1 MDNYRRKV
9 IVSGSQCQI
18 DILDTG
24 GQEDY
29 VRIKDNYYING
40 EGFFCVFS
48 ITERESFAAMND
60 HREHILRVK
69 GTEKIPMI
77 LVGNKVD
84 LESRREVSQQEAENL
99 AHSWG
104 IGYIET
110 SAKTRVNVDEAYTKL
125 LMEIIRSKQGG
136 EQQPTKKKHKKKKK
150 KCVLL

>member
-1 MDNYRRKV
+1 MA
-9 IVSGSQCQI
+9 GE
-18 DILDTG
+18 
-24 GQEDY
+24 EDY

-69 GTEKIPMI
+69 GTEKIPVI

-84 LESRREVSQQEAENL
+84 MESQREVSQQEAENL
-99 AHSWG
+99 AQSWG

-125 LMEIIRSKQGG
+125 LVEIIRSKQDS
-136 EQQPTKKKHKKKKK
+136 EQQPSKKKHKKKKK
-150 KCVLL
+150 CVLL